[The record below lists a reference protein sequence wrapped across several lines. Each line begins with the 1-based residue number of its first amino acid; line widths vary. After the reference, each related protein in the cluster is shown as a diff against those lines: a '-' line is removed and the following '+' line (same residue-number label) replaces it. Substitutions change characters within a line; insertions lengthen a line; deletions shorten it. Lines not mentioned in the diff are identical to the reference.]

1 MAWHRREV
9 LTLQGGSRREFE
21 EKIIQGSI
29 RQVKSESSGNGPALV
44 HRRGSLRGTLV
55 TLSGMRV
62 SIGRDRGSDVHVG
75 SGVVSSHHALLVF
88 DREKDAGWFLRDLD
102 SKNGTYLNGR
112 KVVECRLEDG
122 DVIRLCRDGPEFVF
136 AARGSIDYM
145 SDSTVCL
152 DAGEFTDLTE
162 PERAVEAESVKGV
175 CRVLGREIE
184 RSSRRSRRVVL
195 LSAAAVCLALLL
207 GAWHM
212 GGDPL
217 PEAGSLVNLPAVEL
231 ELDPVYTSLFHSY
244 RDSGIGTARVV
255 NTTSKV
261 LAGASLDFTLEGEG
275 KAYLVEG
282 LSIAVPELSPG
293 EKWELPLKPLLSRNI
308 VTERSFELTAVASL
322 RVAGEVLSSA
332 NRAVSIYDYHVFNW
346 QDPRKVAVFV
356 DSNDAA
362 VKAFVDS
369 AWEHRPRVSQYEF
382 PPPRMVTALTLLSA
396 LNGHRIGYKPDAR
409 TPVSVSA
416 GVDNSDRINY
426 PGETLLRRSGDC
438 DDAVVLCC
446 SILEAAD
453 IPTAVVVDQKHV
465 IMMFD
470 SGLSAI
476 SAGSSKDPGETGNL
490 FCEESW
496 VAYKGR
502 LWIPVEATELA
513 RSAGGFAA
521 AWAAAWHYKDKI
533 ESGEMQVIEIR
544 EGWKSYKPLHPPPA
558 EDVLAKIRDSAF
570 WRQENLAAVAAASI
584 QTVKEYASDNL
595 NAAVEELKTR
605 CDGLELAQRSALLYT
620 QAGFYKEA
628 VRLLEEAVFGGPAPA
643 SPQAVRSWGREV
655 TLDLAILL
663 TDLALAVTLSSST
676 AAELEQAVEYY
687 GLALTGLPEALPE
700 KSECML
706 RLGLVHKMR
715 GDLKAYREWTSRAIK
730 REPRLRETL
739 DRLER
744 GDGRVAS
751 SAPGRDVL
759 DYLRAGMAVCP
770 LGR

>member
-1 MAWHRREV
+1 M
-9 LTLQGGSRREFE
+9 
-21 EKIIQGSI
+21 
-29 RQVKSESSGNGPALV
+29 KSESSGNGPALV

-55 TLSGMRV
+55 ALSGKRV
-62 SIGRDRGSDVHVG
+62 SIGRDRGSDVVAG
-75 SGVVSSHHALLVF
+75 SGIVSSHHALLVF
-88 DREKDAGWFLRDLD
+88 AGGNDPGWFLRDLD

-112 KVVECRLEDG
+112 KVQECRLEDG

-136 AARGSIDYM
+136 AAQGSIDYM
-145 SDSTVCL
+145 SDSTVSL
-152 DAGEFTDLTE
+152 DPAEFTESTD
-162 PERAVEAESVKGV
+162 PGGAVENESVKGV
-175 CRVLGREIE
+175 CKVLGKEIE
-184 RSSRRSRRVVL
+184 RSSRRSRRVIL
-195 LSAAAVCLALLL
+195 LSAASVCLALLL

-212 GGDPL
+212 GGEPL
-217 PEAGSLVNLPAVEL
+217 PEAGSLVNRPTVEL
-231 ELDPVYTSLFHSY
+231 ELTPVYTSLFHSY
-244 RDSGIGTARVV
+244 RDKGIGRARVL

-275 KAYLVEG
+275 KGYLVER
-282 LSIAVPELSPG
+282 LRIDVPELSPG
-293 EKWELPLKPLLSRNI
+293 EKWELPLKPLLSREI
-308 VTERSFELTAVASL
+308 VTERSFELTAVSSL
-322 RVAGEVLSSA
+322 ELAGEVLGSA
-332 NRAVSIYDYHVFNW
+332 SRALTVYDYHVFNW

-396 LNGHRIGYKPDAR
+396 LNGHGIGYKPDAR
-409 TPVSVSA
+409 TPVSVSTGA
-416 GVDNSDRINY
+416 DNSDRINY

-438 DDAVVLCC
+438 DDLVVLCC

-470 SGLSAI
+470 SGLGVI
-476 SAGSSKDPGETGNL
+476 PAGTSEGPGEQGNL

-533 ESGEMQVIEIR
+533 ESAEMQVIEIR

-558 EDVLAKIRDSAF
+558 EDVLARIRDSAL
-570 WRQENLAAVAAASI
+570 WEQENLAAMAASSI
-584 QTVKEYASDNL
+584 KTVREYASGNL
-595 NAAVEELKTR
+595 NAAVEQLKTR
-605 CDGLELAQRSALLYT
+605 CEGLELAQRSALLYT

-628 VRLLEEAVFGGPAPA
+628 VHLLEEAVFGGPPPA
-643 SPQAVRSWGREV
+643 SPQALRAWDREV

-676 AAELEQAVEYY
+676 AAELDHAVEYY

-715 GDLKAYREWTSRAIK
+715 GDLKAYREWTTRAIK

-751 SAPGRDVL
+751 TAQGRELL
-759 DYLRAGMAVCP
+759 DYLRAAMAARR